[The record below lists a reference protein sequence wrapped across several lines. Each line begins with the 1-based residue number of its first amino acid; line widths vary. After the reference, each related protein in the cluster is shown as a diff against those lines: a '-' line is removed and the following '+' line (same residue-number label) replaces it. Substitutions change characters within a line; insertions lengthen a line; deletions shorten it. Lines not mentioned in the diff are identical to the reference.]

1 MAEEESSPMSEFSV
15 KQRTFC
21 VKRYLEYRNIKTK
34 FIKRV
39 EEDFKAEYPD
49 CPRIPSPDT
58 IKEWVKS
65 FDPEVSGNAE
75 TLEDTERNSDNQT
88 HVKDEHKEDTFI
100 KQESDEFLMVKEE
113 PADSD
118 DEYLEPA
125 VSITQDDDDD
135 DDEDEDEKVSVKV
148 ELEEGDHDI
157 DMSPLSAGPTIDVS
171 TISSNTPQLALNTVR
186 AGTPVM
192 GGSVTPWPLGQIITA
207 HPAHFIRT
215 TCSKIF
221 LPPGLYSYER

>member
-1 MAEEESSPMSEFSV
+1 MTEEESSPMSEFSV

-34 FIKRV
+34 FMKRV
-39 EEDFKAEYPD
+39 EEEFKAEYPD
-49 CPRIPSPDT
+49 CPRIPSSDT

-75 TLEDTERNSDNQT
+75 TLEDTERSSDNQT
-88 HVKDEHKEDTFI
+88 HVKDEHEEDTFI
-100 KQESDEFLMVKEE
+100 KQESDEFLIVKEE

-157 DMSPLSAGPTIDVS
+157 DMSPLSGGPTIDVS